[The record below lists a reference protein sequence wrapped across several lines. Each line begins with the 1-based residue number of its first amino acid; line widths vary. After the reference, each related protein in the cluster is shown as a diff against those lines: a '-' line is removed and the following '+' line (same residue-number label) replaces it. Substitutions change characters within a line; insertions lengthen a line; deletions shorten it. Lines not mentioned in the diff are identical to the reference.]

1 MIFKRN
7 ASRRWRMPVAAAV
20 LAALAAVATGCGG
33 GTSQFEPFVA
43 GRVLAFG
50 DDHTA
55 LLSDGR
61 HWGINGVDTATGAVN
76 CNLERN
82 WAQEVAGFY
91 GYVYAECNTSNPPL
105 EPKGLMFAA
114 VGAKIQ
120 DVSAQVDAMV
130 STGGVRNNDLALV
143 FAGINDIWELY
154 EQYPSQS
161 EATLLAE
168 ARNRG
173 DQLAAIVNRLVALG
187 AKVVVV
193 SLPELGLSPYARA
206 ESAAN
211 TGTGFDRAA
220 FITRLTTAF
229 NERLGV
235 KVILDGRFVGLVQMD
250 LRTQTIGRSPGSF
263 GFVDISSAACTLP
276 IPACTN
282 NTLVTG
288 ATTTNYLWADDK
300 HLSSGGQA
308 QISSLA
314 VDRVRRNPF

>member
-20 LAALAAVATGCGG
+20 LVALAAVAAGCGG

-55 LLSDGR
+55 LLPDGR
-61 HWGINGVDTATGAVN
+61 HWGINGVDPATGAVD

-82 WAQEVAGFY
+82 WAQEVAGLY
-91 GYVYAECNTSNPPL
+91 GYVYAECNTSNPPV

-114 VGAKIQ
+114 VGAKVQ

-130 STGGVRNNDLALV
+130 STGGVRNNDLALI
-143 FAGINDIWELY
+143 FAGNNDIWELY

-161 EATLLAE
+161 EASLLAE

-173 DQLAAIVNRLVALG
+173 DQLAGIVNRLVALG

-193 SLPELGLSPYARA
+193 SLPELGLSPYARSEA
-206 ESAAN
+206 DAN
-211 TGTGFDRAA
+211 TTTGFNRAD
-220 FITRLTTAF
+220 FITRMTTAF
-229 NERLGV
+229 NERLGTRV
-235 KVILDGRFVGLVQMD
+235 LLDGRFVGLVQLD
-250 LRTQTIGRSPGSF
+250 LVTQQIGRSPGSF
-263 GFVDISSAACTLP
+263 GFTDISTAVCTVP

-282 NTLVTG
+282 NTLAAG
-288 ATTTNYLWADDK
+288 ATTTSYLWADDK
-300 HLSSGGQA
+300 RLSTGGQR
-308 QISSLA
+308 QIT
-314 VDRVRRNPF
+314 DRALSIVRRNPF